1 LAGHSATETSN
12 EARSNPVAAGPLQL
26 IPAGPSTGA
35 QEEAPVVSSRRNVVA
50 AQWTQRENTNQE
62 SQDIQPAP
70 FTTPTSTPVRLKT
83 PPTLK
88 ELPAQRSR
96 LIAQDPVLPDP
107 PVQNLP
113 GGNTAPTPLPNLD
126 DVRDALSDPPT
137 LDPPT
142 RDPSTLL
149 PQETIEPVTPPII
162 PNPFP
167 RSNRTED
174 SPSDRQIPSESNGD
188 ALDLPPMPPPRTE
201 RSTVNCDAIRDFV
214 DNLDIRSIR
223 VDSSPNFVEGYPTK
237 DRAVTNTKDKF
248 VTESPIRTWYSI
260 TGEEI
265 TKGKLVDLV
274 YGTVVLE
281 SEDGTRTTYLYRR
294 LSDPD
299 QVFVAEAWGIPV
311 TCSLGNQEV
320 AERMFADSV
329 LTWKASG
336 VCHKPLYFED
346 VQLERYGHEWGPVV
360 QPALSTVRFFGDLAV
375 LPYKMGI
382 HPPHECQYPLG
393 YYRPGD
399 CAPWTHGPVPI
410 SLRGALSQA
419 AFVTGTA
426 WALP

>member
-1 LAGHSATETSN
+1 
-12 EARSNPVAAGPLQL
+12 
-26 IPAGPSTGA
+26 
-35 QEEAPVVSSRRNVVA
+35 
-50 AQWTQRENTNQE
+50 
-62 SQDIQPAP
+62 
-70 FTTPTSTPVRLKT
+70 
-83 PPTLK
+83 
-88 ELPAQRSR
+88 
-96 LIAQDPVLPDP
+96 
-107 PVQNLP
+107 
-113 GGNTAPTPLPNLD
+113 
-126 DVRDALSDPPT
+126 
-137 LDPPT
+137 
-142 RDPSTLL
+142 
-149 PQETIEPVTPPII
+149 
-162 PNPFP
+162 
-167 RSNRTED
+167 
-174 SPSDRQIPSESNGD
+174 
-188 ALDLPPMPPPRTE
+188 
-201 RSTVNCDAIRDFV
+201 
-214 DNLDIRSIR
+214 LDIRSIR

-248 VTESPIRTWYSI
+248 VTESPVRTWYSI

-265 TKGKLVDLV
+265 AKGKLVDLV

-281 SEDGTRTTYLYRR
+281 QEDGTRTTYLYRR

-426 WALP
+426 WILP